1 MVTKN
6 NIPSSNKRRY
16 FVALLVTLFLILLGV
31 SLYKLNQRS
40 NTNNPVGA
48 NETDGINLNPPTDE
62 EKKAGDARKQ
72 EISAERRLAESQP
85 SSGSGAS
92 SKKTVS
98 VIITD
103 ASQYDDIIEVRSFI
117 PDHYQDG
124 TCTISFRKDDRTL
137 TKTTPAYR
145 DISTTICTN
154 PNIKRSE
161 FSTSGEWQVTVSY
174 ESADAKGTSNAQTI
188 TIK

>member
-1 MVTKN
+1 MVTRN
-6 NIPSSNKRRY
+6 NKLSSNKRRL
-16 FVALLVTLFLILLGV
+16 FVALLVALLLIALGLFL
-31 SLYKLNQRS
+31 YKQNQRS
-40 NTNNPVGA
+40 NTNNPLGA
-48 NETDGINLNPPTDE
+48 SETDGINLNPPTE
-62 EKKAGDARKQ
+62 EERKAGDARKQ

-92 SKKTVS
+92 NKKTVS

-103 ASQYDDIIEVRSFI
+103 ASQYDDLIEVRSFI

-124 TCTISFRKDDRTL
+124 TCTITFRKDDRTL
-137 TKTTPAYR
+137 TKMTPAYR

-174 ESADAKGTSNAQTI
+174 ESADAKGTSNSQTI
-188 TIK
+188 TIR